1 MSKLVFAKIDV
12 TKIDKERLF
21 KGKKGTYLDLNIWI
35 NDEPD
40 KYGNDI
46 SIQQSTKK
54 GEDKIYLGNGQFY
67 EKKESNEV
75 KPDSNAGGPEDDL
88 PF

>member
-21 KGKKGTYLDLNIWI
+21 KGEKGVYLDLNIWI

-54 GEDKIYLGNGQFY
+54 DEDKIYLGNGKFY
-67 EKKESNEV
+67 VKKESNEV
-75 KPDSNAGGPEDDL
+75 KPSADVPDSGL

>member
-1 MSKLVFAKIDV
+1 MSKLIFAKIDV
-12 TKIDKERLF
+12 AKIDKERLF
-21 KGKKGTYLDLNIWI
+21 EGKKGTYLDLTIWI
-35 NDEPD
+35 NDKPD

-54 GEDKIYLGNGQFY
+54 DEDKIYLGDGKFY
-67 EKKESNEV
+67 EPKEKTEEV
-75 KPDSNAGGPEDDL
+75 KPDESKEVDKNL

>member
-1 MSKLVFAKIDV
+1 MEGKLYFGKIDV
-12 TKIDKERLF
+12 SKIDKSKLF
-21 KGKKGTYLDLNIWI
+21 KGEKGNYLDLTIWI

-40 KYGNDI
+40 KYGNHL

-54 GEDKIYLGNGQFY
+54 EEPKIYLGNGKAY
-67 EKKESNEV
+67 ESKPSESSSDNSDV
-75 KPDSNAGGPEDDL
+75 

>member
-1 MSKLVFAKIDV
+1 MSKLIFAKIDV
-12 TKIDKERLF
+12 TKIVKERLF
-21 KGKKGTYLDLNIWI
+21 KGERGTYLDLNIWI

-54 GEDKIYLGNGQFY
+54 DEDKIYLGNGKFY
-67 EKKESNEV
+67 VKKSNEV
-75 KPDSNAGGPEDDL
+75 KPDAESQVPDNL